1 MANSQDGQPDTVPFM
16 SDEQPIKV
24 DHNGSVISAAHEE
37 EIEILESNQK
47 IESNA
52 EECEEVK
59 GEPILDP
66 SPENQQEDEIPVVH
80 ANHEGNEA
88 SG

>member
-1 MANSQDGQPDTVPFM
+1 M

-52 EECEEVK
+52 EDCEEVK
-59 GEPILDP
+59 GEPILDA
-66 SPENQQEDEIPVVH
+66 SPENQLEDDIPVVH
-80 ANHEGNEA
+80 ANHDG
-88 SG
+88 S

>member
-1 MANSQDGQPDTVPFM
+1 VNSQDGQPETVPFM

-47 IESNA
+47 IDSNA
-52 EECEEVK
+52 EDFEEVK

-80 ANHEGNEA
+80 ANQEGN
-88 SG
+88 